1 MLEHLKISNYA
12 LIDHIDIRFEGG
24 LNIITGET
32 GAGKSIILGA
42 LGLLLGGRADQRV
55 ISNPEAKTI
64 IEAYFNVAGNRLVED
79 FCSANDIEPAL
90 SPLIIRRELSAG
102 GRSRAFINDSP
113 ATLAKVQELG
123 LLLIDIHSQHQN
135 QLLAQPAFQLRI
147 LDSLADN
154 EALIADYRAS
164 FDTFRRDLRHYRQTK
179 ESIDA
184 DSANADF
191 IEYQLSKLSE
201 LDPSD
206 GELKTIEEDLAV
218 VEGMAD
224 QREAAEEASALLNS
238 GEPNVIDMLN
248 RIAHYCDRLGDALPA
263 DSNLPE
269 RLQAC
274 ITELTDISDTVQTI
288 ADKYSVDSSE
298 LDYMRRRASAIRS
311 AISKCGVADETQL
324 VAYYNDLQ
332 AKMNRLE
339 EAPELLASLEKKA
352 RVSRA
357 KAVAAAAL
365 LSESRKKA
373 AAYFGRRLQ
382 ETAMPLGM
390 KNLRVDISVEAAKLS
405 PTGAD
410 DVSFLFAFNKNQ
422 TPTPVANAASGGE
435 ISRVMLSI
443 KSIVA
448 DRIALPTVI
457 FDEID
462 TGVSGDVAARIG
474 SMLRQMGHDMQ
485 VIAITHLPQVASMG
499 LTHFK
504 VYKEDD
510 AESTHTRIARLSA
523 QERVSEIALML
534 SGSATEPAAR
544 ANAEALLRQN
554 PNFEI

>member
-1 MLEHLKISNYA
+1 MLKHLKISNYA
-12 LIDHIDIRFEGG
+12 LIDHIDIQFESG

-64 IEAYFNVAGNRLVED
+64 VEAHFEVAGNRLVED
-79 FCSANDIEPAL
+79 FCSVNDIEPAL

-113 ATLAKVQELG
+113 ATLVKVQELG

-154 EALIADYRAS
+154 EALLAAYRTC
-164 FDTFRRDLRHYRQTK
+164 FDAYRHDLRRFRHTK
-179 ESIDA
+179 EAIEA
-184 DSANADF
+184 DTANADF
-191 IEYQLSKLSE
+191 MEYQLAKLAE
-201 LDPSD
+201 LDPSE
-206 GELKTIEEDLAV
+206 GELRSIEESLTEMEALAERREV
-218 VEGMAD
+218 AD
-224 QREAAEEASALLNS
+224 EAIELLSS
-238 GEPNVIDMLN
+238 GEQNVVDMLS
-248 RIAHYCDRLGDALPA
+248 RVAYQCDKLSDTFAA
-263 DSNLPE
+263 DSNIAE
-269 RLQAC
+269 RLQSC
-274 ITELTDISDTVQTI
+274 ITELTDISESIQAV
-288 ADKYSVDSSE
+288 ADKTPVDASDI
-298 LDYMRRRASAIRS
+298 DYMHRRASAIRS
-311 AISKCGVADETQL
+311 AISKCGVADEAEL
-324 VAYYNDLQ
+324 VAHYTNLQ
-332 AKMNRLE
+332 LKMNRLE

-352 RVSRA
+352 RASRA
-357 KAVAAAAL
+357 KAVEAAAL
-365 LSESRKKA
+365 LTRSRKKA
-373 AAYFGRRLQ
+373 AEDFGRRLQ
-382 ETAMPLGM
+382 ETAIPLGM
-390 KNLRVDISVEAAKLS
+390 KNLRVDISVQPAKLS
-405 PTGAD
+405 ATGAD
-410 DVSFLFAFNKNQ
+410 EVSFLFAFNKNQ
-422 TPTPVANAASGGE
+422 TPTAVANAASGGE

-474 SMLRQMGHDMQ
+474 TMLHHMGHDMQ
-485 VIAITHLPQVASMG
+485 VITITHLPQVAAMG
-499 LTHFK
+499 LSHFK

-510 AESTHTRIARLSA
+510 ATSTHTRISRLSA
-523 QERVSEIALML
+523 TERVDEIALML